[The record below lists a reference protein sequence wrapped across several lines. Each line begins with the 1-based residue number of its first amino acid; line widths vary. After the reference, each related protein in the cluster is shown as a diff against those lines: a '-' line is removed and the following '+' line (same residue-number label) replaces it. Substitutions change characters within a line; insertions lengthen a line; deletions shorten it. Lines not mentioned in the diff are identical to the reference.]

1 MTCRQEQ
8 RIMQKRFQNSSDGQ
22 KFNHRQSGVVLVIS
36 LIMLMV
42 LTMIGLSST
51 RISGLEVLMGVNTQD
66 TVVSLMIAEDSAFAG
81 EQRILANFGGPPTFD
96 LTADQEDGLYLDA
109 NLVINTVDWEV
120 LIAEEEA
127 RDDEPPREY
136 IIEYIGPRIV
146 PGRSLGVGTGTVDDK
161 RFMYR
166 VSGRGESN
174 RGSARVVQ
182 TIYAL
187 RAL

>member
-1 MTCRQEQ
+1 MTKRLQNLNHRQ
-8 RIMQKRFQNSSDGQ
+8 N
-22 KFNHRQSGVVLVIS
+22 FNHSQSGVVLVIS

-66 TVVSLMIAEDSAFAG
+66 SVVSLMIAEDSAFAG

-96 LTADQEDGLYLDA
+96 LSVDQEDGLYLDE
-109 NLVINTVDWEV
+109 NLVIDTVDWAT
-120 LIAEEEA
+120 LIHEEEL
-127 RDDEPPREY
+127 RDGEPSREF
-136 IIEYIGPRIV
+136 IVEYIGPRTV
-146 PGRSLGVGTGTVDDK
+146 PGRGLGVGLGAVDDK
-161 RFMYR
+161 RFIYR
-166 VSGRGESN
+166 VSGHGGSN

>member
-1 MTCRQEQ
+1 
-8 RIMQKRFQNSSDGQ
+8 MQKQIQNLCDGQ

-42 LTMIGLSST
+42 LTMIGLSSA
-51 RISGLEVLMGVNTQD
+51 RISGLEVLMGINTQD
-66 TVVSLMIAEDSAFAG
+66 SVVSLMIAEDSAFAG

-96 LTADQEDGLYLDA
+96 LTQDQEDGLYLDQ
-109 NLVINTVDWEV
+109 NIVINSVDWAV

-127 RDDEPPREY
+127 RGDEPPREY

-146 PGRSLGVGTGTVDDK
+146 PGRSLGVGTGSVDDK

-166 VSGRGESN
+166 VSGRGVSN